1 VAQQVLVLNA
11 TFEPL
16 NVTSIWRACS
26 LLLSGKAEVIE
37 AHPERRIRSV
47 STTFPYPVVIRLVQ
61 FVRVPRFTARKM
73 TRRAVFARDGHRC
86 QYCGTSTRLTVD
98 HVLPRSRG
106 GTSVWENITTA
117 CAPCNLRKGN
127 RLPHEASMSL
137 TTQPKA
143 PPPALFLTL
152 SAPVQPEVWTTYL
165 AAFR

>member
-47 STTFPYPVVIRLVQ
+47 SATFPYPVVIRLIA

-73 TRRAVFARDGHRC
+73 TRRAVFARDDHRC
-86 QYCGTSTRLTVD
+86 QYCGTTTRLTVD
-98 HVLPRSRG
+98 HVVPRSRG
-106 GTSVWENITTA
+106 GASVWENITTA

-137 TTQPKA
+137 TSQPKA
-143 PPPALFLTL
+143 PSPSLFLTL
-152 SAPVQPEVWTTYL
+152 AAPAQPEVWTTYL

>member
-37 AHPERRIRSV
+37 AHPERSIRSV
-47 STTFPYPVVIRLVQ
+47 SSTFPYPVVIRLVQ

-73 TRRAVFARDGHRC
+73 TRRAVFARDDHRC
-86 QYCGTSTRLTVD
+86 QYCGTTTRLTVD

-143 PPPALFLTL
+143 PPPSLFLTL
-152 SAPVQPEVWTTYL
+152 GAPIHPEAWTSYL
-165 AAFR
+165 TAYG

>member
-1 VAQQVLVLNA
+1 MAQQVLVLNA

-47 STTFPYPVVIRLVQ
+47 SASFPYPVVIRLIQ

-73 TRRAVFARDGHRC
+73 TRRAVFARDDHRC
-86 QYCGTSTRLTVD
+86 QYCGTTTRLTVD
-98 HVLPRSRG
+98 HVVPRSRG

-117 CAPCNLRKGN
+117 CAPCNLRKGD

-143 PPPALFLTL
+143 PPPSLFLTL
-152 SAPVQPEVWTTYL
+152 GAPTQPDVWASYL